1 MTHDR
6 DVQFYDRQ
14 GRPITH
20 DEARDLIGQNLD
32 HVARSVVTDAADPTQ
47 CRIVSTIWMGVDA
60 ELGDYPQPMIFET
73 VVFDGNHERVDNAAI
88 PTATEGH
95 AMQAHRAMVEEHSK
109 SMVDPV
115 IVDVFSSNG

>member
-6 DVQFYDRQ
+6 DVQFHDRQ

-20 DEARDLIGQNLD
+20 DEAR
-32 HVARSVVTDAADPTQ
+32 
-47 CRIVSTIWMGVDA
+47 
-60 ELGDYPQPMIFET
+60 IFQT
-73 VVFDGNHERVDNAAI
+73 AVFDGNHKRVDIAAI

-95 AMQAHRAMVEEHSK
+95 AMQAHRTMVEEHSK